1 MSREGLSPVLISGMH
16 RSGTSMVT
24 SILSKCG
31 LIIGRKLD
39 ANNESL
45 FFQRINIWMM
55 SLMGSSWDNPS
66 SFKRLDSKIKEDIVS
81 QLEGLINSRGNTLY
95 FGWRSIIKKDSFY
108 NITVPWGWKDPRN
121 IFTQEIWKE
130 VFPDMKTIEIIR
142 HPIDTASSLMNRQ
155 KKEIALDINRKK
167 TSTNVVKALLSIS
180 HTNYNSSMIL
190 NSYQDCFKL
199 IESYYDQISIEQS
212 QYRLV
217 MRFEDI
223 LENPEVEVLS
233 LLEHCE
239 LSVSKAKL
247 DQILSSIDS
256 NRKYAYRNNSELVD
270 LENTCATLINKM
282 GYLVEEK

>member
-1 MSREGLSPVLISGMH
+1 MIREGLSPVLISGMH

-130 VFPDMKTIEIIR
+130 VFPYMKTIEIIR

-199 IESYYDQISIEQS
+199 IESYYNQIATEQS

-217 MRFEDI
+217 VRFEDI

-233 LLEHCE
+233 LLDYCE
-239 LSVSKAKL
+239 LSVGKAKF

-256 NRKYAYRNNSELVD
+256 TRKYAYRNNSELVD
-270 LENTCATLINKM
+270 LENTYATLINKM
-282 GYLVEEK
+282 GYLVE